1 MQISESE
8 GRPGLDALDG
18 DARGVLCEAFGR
30 HDEDGDGVLD
40 ALEFGQLWDELSA
53 ATYAVAP
60 RRRPGAATTV
70 VGTGAGGGGTAP
82 WDGDGTGTAA
92 ARRTAVMAVVTVA
105 PPLTGDELREAYEH
119 ADIDK
124 DGILDLNEVAS
135 AIVFAWEEQYVRAA
149 LDLGAAS
156 ARRKDAAQSVL
167 LQRALPTAARL
178 MREFDAD
185 RDGVLTASEFAD
197 GMRLLVAAG
206 RALPK
211 PRLTT
216 IADDDAS
223 LTALFRAADIDADQR
238 LDLNEWLLL
247 THQLTHFKS
256 LTKDKHSLTLA
267 QECAAY
273 AHKPWACP
281 LLRELRKTTD
291 TIAADEAARARAA
304 AARRRGSH
312 VHGGLDGDGEGDGAS
327 GAFDSILAQ
336 FARPPKPPKQLLT
349 AQERR
354 WRRARN
360 KQQLRDQ
367 LRQVERAYELKVLE
381 GAGDSAGVVD
391 GHGRRVLRARERQML
406 PLLREFDSSGEG
418 VLRLSEFRLML
429 KQRFEAAG
437 RAKET
442 PSMVEALKMFNTADR
457 NGGGTL
463 GVDELVTILESFELP
478 PERADYLR

>member
-1 MQISESE
+1 M
-8 GRPGLDALDG
+8 LDAY
-18 DARGVLCEAFGR
+18 
-30 HDEDGDGVLD
+30 
-40 ALEFGQLWDELSA
+40 EFGQLWDELSA

-60 RRRPGAATTV
+60 RQRKGAAT
-70 VGTGAGGGGTAP
+70 ADA
-82 WDGDGTGTAA
+82 DDGTGTAA
-92 ARRTAVMAVVTVA
+92 ARRTAVTAVVTVA
-105 PPLTGDELREAYEH
+105 PPLTGDELKEAYEH

-135 AIVFAWEEQYVRAA
+135 AIVFAWEEQYIRAA
-149 LDLGAAS
+149 LDVGASS
-156 ARRKDAAQSVL
+156 ARRKDALASVL
-167 LQRALPTAARL
+167 LRRALPTAARL

-185 RDGVLTASEFAD
+185 RDGVLTASEFAE

-216 IADDDAS
+216 VSDDDAS
-223 LTALFRAADIDADQR
+223 LTTLFRAADIDTDQR

-273 AHKPWACP
+273 SHKPWACP

-291 TIAADEAARARAA
+291 TIAADEAARAKEA
-304 AARRRGSH
+304 AARRVGS
-312 VHGGLDGDGEGDGAS
+312 VHGGLDGDGVGDGAQ
-327 GAFDSILAQ
+327 GAFDAVLAQ
-336 FARPPKPPKQLLT
+336 FAKPPKPPKQLLT

-354 WRRARN
+354 WRRARRR
-360 KQQLRDQ
+360 QQLRDQ
-367 LRQVERAYELKVLE
+367 LQQVERAYELKVLE
-381 GAGDSAGVVD
+381 GAGDSAGVID
-391 GHGRRVLRARERQML
+391 KHGRRVLRARERQML
-406 PLLREFDSSGEG
+406 PLLREFDSNGDG

-437 RAKET
+437 RAKDT
-442 PSMVEALKMFNTADR
+442 PSMVEALKMFNAADR